1 MAQTFT
7 SAARPRRINPQRL
20 AWGVMLLSFAVFC
33 AIVVVIIL
41 GIQYFLFQSRVSMQ
55 ASLNVARGTAT
66 VIGSDL
72 VQQAERGNRDISDGG
87 VITTDPQSQAS
98 ISVIDFQRSDQLIAT
113 ITVKNGS
120 SLDLEQD
127 SRPRF
132 DWSNDPY
139 WIDMDQAYGSFD
151 VYVPENLDRPIL
163 ISMETTLGPSARLTA
178 SGRYTIVAAGN
189 QVQMVNYSGS
199 ALLIAPDLHNQLI
212 AAGQTGSIQMGEPT
226 DQFTLVP
233 ASTNPLGDSGFA
245 SSNVLDMNTPAAGDG
260 QVWRCYSSVADP
272 NESAGTFDVTD
283 VDGRPAVRLF
293 RDGGAVSHGATT
305 CLQGLGTSASG
316 LDVSNYSSI
325 SIRATFKIQS
335 QSLSTC
341 GVDASECPFTL
352 AMDYVPVN
360 GGQPTTW
367 YHGFY
372 AFVDPNRPFPTQCNS
387 CSEQHEQINPGVWY
401 TYESANLKTTFAPQS
416 VPQVIINLR
425 FYASG
430 HEYDVYVR
438 NVEIRLSP

>member
-1 MAQTFT
+1 
-7 SAARPRRINPQRL
+7 
-20 AWGVMLLSFAVFC
+20 MLLSFAVFC
-33 AIVVVIIL
+33 LIVVVLIW
-41 GIQYFLFQSRVSMQ
+41 GIQYFLFHSPVPMQ
-55 ASLNVARGTAT
+55 ATLDVARGTAT

-72 VQQAERGNRDISDGG
+72 VQQAERGSRDISDGG
-87 VITTDPQSQAS
+87 VVTTDPQSQAS
-98 ISVIDFQRSDQLIAT
+98 ISVIDFQQSNQLIAT

-132 DWSNDPY
+132 DWSRDPY

-163 ISMETTLGPSARLTA
+163 ISLETTLGASARLTA

-189 QVQMVNYSGS
+189 QVQVVNYSGS

-212 AAGQTGSIQMGEPT
+212 AAGQTGSIQSGT
-226 DQFTLVP
+226 AANQFTLVP

-245 SSNVLDMNTPAAGDG
+245 PSNVLDMNTPASSDG
-260 QVWRCYSSVADP
+260 QVWRCFSSVADP
-272 NESAGTFDVTD
+272 NEAAGTFGVTD

-293 RDGGAVSHGATT
+293 RDSGAVSHGATT
-305 CLQGLGTSASG
+305 CLQGLGMSSSG
-316 LDVSNYSSI
+316 LDVSNYSTI
-325 SIRATFKIQS
+325 TIRATFKIQS

-341 GVDASECPFTL
+341 GTLGSECPFEL

-372 AFVDPNRPFPTQCNS
+372 AFADPTVAFPLICQS
-387 CSEQHEQINPGVWY
+387 CIEQHEQINPGVWY

-438 NVEIRLSP
+438 NVELRLSP

>member
-1 MAQTFT
+1 
-7 SAARPRRINPQRL
+7 
-20 AWGVMLLSFAVFC
+20 MLLSFAVFC